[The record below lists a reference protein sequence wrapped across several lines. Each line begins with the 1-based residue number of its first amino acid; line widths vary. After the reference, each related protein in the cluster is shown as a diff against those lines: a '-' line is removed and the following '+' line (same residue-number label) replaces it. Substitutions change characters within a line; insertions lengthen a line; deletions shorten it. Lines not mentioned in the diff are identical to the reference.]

1 MAFLTVAHIQRPSA
15 GWTAAGLVGNGIID
29 VIFTYDMVSV
39 KKNHGDTCLSVEIL
53 VAFVVLDGELKRNA
67 YRVWLY
73 KINVKFDKMRLKCRK
88 ISINVVKKY
97 ERVRGY
103 RRLLLN

>member
-1 MAFLTVAHIQRPSA
+1 MSFLTVAHIQRPSA

-73 KINVKFDKMRLKCRK
+73 KINVKFNKMRPKCRK

-97 ERVRGY
+97 ETVCGY
-103 RRLLLN
+103 MRWVLN